1 MKRSLDYLRKN
12 RNERDGFVVD
22 TDEGEDCGDVAGFG
36 GDFHVLLGFSG
47 SMRLCSGQ
55 TLSFA

>member
-1 MKRSLDYLRKN
+1 MKN
-12 RNERDGFVVD
+12 REERGGFVVEA
-22 TDEGEDCGDVAGFG
+22 DEGEDWGDVAGFD
-36 GDFHVLLGFSG
+36 GDFHVLSGFSG